1 MKPPLGL
8 FSLERKGRPVAG
20 WPFRFGAALGS
31 QLLVLSAS
39 EPFSPGVRIT
49 DRSCPPGGRL
59 MFCDQCGM
67 SLQAGAPQCG
77 RCGKMV
83 LGAVELRRSR
93 VREHVRLVGIL
104 WMAYSSLYI
113 MAGLGLLV
121 VVKVIFG
128 GLIHIPNGPS
138 PEASIWMRPLF
149 SFMAWL
155 LIAIAATGFFTGWG
169 LLQREAWARP
179 VALVAGFLALLRIP
193 LGTALGIYTLWVL
206 LPSQSDEE

>member
-1 MKPPLGL
+1 
-8 FSLERKGRPVAG
+8 
-20 WPFRFGAALGS
+20 
-31 QLLVLSAS
+31 
-39 EPFSPGVRIT
+39 
-49 DRSCPPGGRL
+49 

-128 GLIHIPNGPS
+128 GVIHIPNGPS

-206 LPSQSDEE
+206 LPSQSDEEYKALAQAAA